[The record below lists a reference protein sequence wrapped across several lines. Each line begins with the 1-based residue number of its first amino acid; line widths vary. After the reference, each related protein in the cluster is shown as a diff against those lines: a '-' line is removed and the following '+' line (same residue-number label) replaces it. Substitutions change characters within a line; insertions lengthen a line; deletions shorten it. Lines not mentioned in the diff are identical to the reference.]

1 MMKNSQN
8 MYKLYRALP
17 EHTIFDIQ
25 SLNGNRFVTVQNL
38 KTGVQQVI
46 QVSYCAVLIG
56 SRPDL
61 NLLSNISTSASINK
75 ENTTLSFTDNNMYES
90 LLANNLNPCKLFSKK
105 LMWLKNMCAKCHFM
119 LSFCS
124 RKQNNK
130 LEVNSTLI
138 NMKCRCENS
147 IPQSKH
153 NGLGFGEDPK
163 KPIDC
168 KSNPIAV
175 NKYSYRIMNAPEGL
189 YALGPLVGDN
199 FVRYIPGG
207 ALAITSALHKAA
219 KAIEII

>member
-8 MYKLYRALP
+8 LYELYKALP

-25 SLNGNRFVTVQNL
+25 TLNGNRFVTVQNL
-38 KTGVQQVI
+38 KTGAQQVI
-46 QVSYCAVLIG
+46 EVSFCAVLIG

-61 NLLSNISTSASINK
+61 NLLSNISSSATINK
-75 ENTTLSFTDNNMYES
+75 ENKLISFTDDNVSVSSANNM
-90 LLANNLNPCKLFSKK
+90 NPCKVFSKK
-105 LMWLKNMCAKCHFM
+105 LMWFKNMCAKCHVI
-119 LSFCS
+119 LSLCS
-124 RKQNNK
+124 RKP
-130 LEVNSTLI
+130 NSTLI
-138 NMKCRCENS
+138 NMRCRCDNS
-147 IPQSKH
+147 VPQSKH

-175 NKYSYRIMNAPEGL
+175 NKYSYRIMHAPDGL

-207 ALAITSALHKAA
+207 ALAITSALHKTE
-219 KAIEII
+219 KSD

>member
-8 MYKLYRALP
+8 LYELYKALP

-25 SLNGNRFVTVQNL
+25 TLNGNRFVTVQNL
-38 KTGVQQVI
+38 KSGAQQVI
-46 QVSYCAVLIG
+46 EVSYCAVLIG

-61 NLLSNISTSASINK
+61 NLLSNISSSFTINK
-75 ENTTLSFTDNNMYES
+75 EHKSLSFTEDNISES
-90 LLANNLNPCKLFSKK
+90 SLANNINPCKLFNKK
-105 LMWLKNMCAKCHFM
+105 IMWFKNICAKCHVI
-119 LSFCS
+119 LSLCS
-124 RKQNNK
+124 RKPNNK
-130 LEVNSTLI
+130 MEVNSTLI
-138 NMKCRCENS
+138 NMRCRCENS
-147 IPQSKH
+147 DPQTKH

-175 NKYSYRIMNAPEGL
+175 NKYTYRIMHAPKGL

-207 ALAITSALHKAA
+207 ALAITSALHKTA
-219 KAIEII
+219 KRD

>member
-8 MYKLYRALP
+8 QYELYRALP

-25 SLNGNRFVTVQNL
+25 TLNGNRFVTVQNL
-38 KTGVQQVI
+38 KTGAQHVI
-46 QVSYCAVLIG
+46 EVSYCAVLIG

-61 NLLSNISTSASINK
+61 NLLSNVSSSAK
-75 ENTTLSFTDNNMYES
+75 EIKTLSITDDNISES
-90 LLANNLNPCKLFSKK
+90 SLDILNPCKLFSKK
-105 LMWLKNMCAKCHFM
+105 LMWFKNMCAKCHVI
-119 LSFCS
+119 LNLCS
-124 RKQNNK
+124 RKPNNK
-130 LEVNSTLI
+130 LDVNSTLI
-138 NMKCRCENS
+138 NMRCRCENS
-147 IPQSKH
+147 VPQINKH
-153 NGLGFGEDPK
+153 NGVGFGEDPK

-175 NKYSYRIMNAPEGL
+175 NKYSYRIMHAPEGL

-219 KAIEII
+219 KRD